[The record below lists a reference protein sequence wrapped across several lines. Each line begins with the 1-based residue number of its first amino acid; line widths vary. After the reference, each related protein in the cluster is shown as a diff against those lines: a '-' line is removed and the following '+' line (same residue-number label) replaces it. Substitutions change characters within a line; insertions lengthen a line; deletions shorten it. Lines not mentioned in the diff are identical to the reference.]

1 MPGGMPSWHSPG
13 EAQLGGTEMD
23 GKAWPWKIQE
33 QMAIRNTGK
42 QLKFEKADPSHN
54 VSGRSFLPNV
64 EETLLDAVTPQLL
77 EALLFLCWSP
87 VVEVML

>member
-1 MPGGMPSWHSPG
+1 MPSWHSPG

-64 EETLLDAVTPQLL
+64 EETLLDALSLL
-77 EALLFLCWSP
+77 SCWRHCSFSVGVLLWR
-87 VVEVML
+87 